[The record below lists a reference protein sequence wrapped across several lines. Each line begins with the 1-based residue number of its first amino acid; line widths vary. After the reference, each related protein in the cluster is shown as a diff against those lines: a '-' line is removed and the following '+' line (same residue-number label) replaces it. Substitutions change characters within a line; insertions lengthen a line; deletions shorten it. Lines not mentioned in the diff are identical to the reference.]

1 MSSDP
6 KPPSSSGGDRTAP
19 SPALSPPRQPPLHL
33 VKYRPSEQEELD
45 ETLVFWSDVMAHEET
60 IRKLLATK
68 YPNLI
73 GGEHKEGKPQERD
86 DPEFWEKVSQ
96 HGSLVRSHLR
106 KLEKVAKEKEEQK
119 VNPDPTERERQL
131 PQPQSSPTGFPP
143 EMGIGPLFPSLQLFT
158 APAPAPAPVPTPP
171 PAPST
176 GPAPGPGP
184 APAPAPG
191 PGPPPNPFPVSV
203 SGSSNPSSLVI
214 RPNLAEPTKFSGEF
228 ALTGKG
234 LNIEAWIRYLEYYFN
249 LTKLDESIKVTY
261 ALAHLEGAA
270 QFYMERILRSS
281 TAPQSYVSDLN
292 PSQSL
297 SGHLNL
303 PMAEHDHG
311 TWTWMKRRLI
321 SQFEPFRKPQ
331 YLRDQLVSLSQARN
345 KWTVHQYVTEFE
357 KLASRVPEL
366 AEADRLLYFRNG
378 LKPELKMKID
388 GAYYQVKTVEQ
399 AAIIAAEEELL
410 RRRAF
415 EQRTGID
422 LHRNRHFSTSRP
434 PLNLNTTAIAT
445 EEEHDYTEEYTSYN
459 TEAMDGY
466 GASRLNAVSN
476 SSSSPS
482 PFTSS
487 SAFSTNRAAEGKPV
501 CHYCHRDNHFVR
513 DCREKARDM
522 KNGIYRSNKFDSTS
536 GGEGRPGQGR
546 GGRGQQQ
553 GKGGAHK
560 RE

>member
-1 MSSDP
+1 
-6 KPPSSSGGDRTAP
+6 
-19 SPALSPPRQPPLHL
+19 
-33 VKYRPSEQEELD
+33 
-45 ETLVFWSDVMAHEET
+45 
-60 IRKLLATK
+60 
-68 YPNLI
+68 
-73 GGEHKEGKPQERD
+73 
-86 DPEFWEKVSQ
+86 
-96 HGSLVRSHLR
+96 
-106 KLEKVAKEKEEQK
+106 
-119 VNPDPTERERQL
+119 
-131 PQPQSSPTGFPP
+131 
-143 EMGIGPLFPSLQLFT
+143 
-158 APAPAPAPVPTPP
+158 
-171 PAPST
+171 
-176 GPAPGPGP
+176 
-184 APAPAPG
+184 
-191 PGPPPNPFPVSV
+191 
-203 SGSSNPSSLVI
+203 
-214 RPNLAEPTKFSGEF
+214 
-228 ALTGKG
+228 
-234 LNIEAWIRYLEYYFN
+234 
-249 LTKLDESIKVTY
+249 
-261 ALAHLEGAA
+261 
-270 QFYMERILRSS
+270 
-281 TAPQSYVSDLN
+281 
-292 PSQSL
+292 
-297 SGHLNL
+297 
-303 PMAEHDHG
+303 
-311 TWTWMKRRLI
+311 
-321 SQFEPFRKPQ
+321 
-331 YLRDQLVSLSQARN
+331 
-345 KWTVHQYVTEFE
+345 VTEFE

-422 LHRNRHFSTSRP
+422 LHRNRHFSTFRP
-434 PLNLNTTAIAT
+434 PMNLNATVIAT